1 MRWPSQYNN
10 NCIALEIQL
19 LLMKVLYTERK
30 VSVPRTKSFCT
41 PNEKFPYPERKV
53 SVPRIWPGLM
63 KEPRVQLSLR
73 RPQMTGN
80 AIQMQ
85 DKPRL
90 YPAEGLA
97 SLARV
102 VCCEFQTGQIQIET
116 D

>member
-19 LLMKVLYTERK
+19 LLMKFLYTEQN
-30 VSVPRTKSFCT
+30 FCT

-63 KEPRVQLSLR
+63 KELMVQLSLR